1 MGKIIPCEMELQTP
15 IRAISTPFFKI
26 FNIFTC
32 RYCQAAGLRQNVL
45 QNKKTIPA

>member
-1 MGKIIPCEMELQTP
+1 MRLQTP

-32 RYCQAAGLRQNVL
+32 HCCQAAELKQNVL
-45 QNKKTIPA
+45 QNEKAILA